1 MQIAEGT
8 AQQERVILKPM
19 ESNSVDQAGLLTST
33 VTKVFKESREG
44 GEKVKING
52 AWTGGG

>member
-1 MQIAEGT
+1 
-8 AQQERVILKPM
+8 M
-19 ESNSVDQAGLLTST
+19 ESTSVDQAGLLTST